1 MPVNHS
7 FDATADRPAPIEI
20 VGPSIE
26 HVAIVGT
33 GVVKP
38 CGVIHT
44 NSAAGRIKQP
54 AIECDTDTS
63 PQCRVEIAVGFTKGI
78 RRSNFTAVA
87 VQIHVANVELGS
99 GHQPVPLKIVT
110 ELPSTVE
117 PRFAVAPFFI
127 REIPIIE
134 IGCLA
139 MTELP
144 ARVETNIESG
154 PIAKRWS
161 RSWCN
166 NFTSFPT
173 VHLRSGKRCC

>member
-7 FDATADRPAPIEI
+7 FDATADRLAPIEI

-26 HVAIVGT
+26 AVAIVGP
-33 GVVKP
+33 GVVNRGGLIP
-38 CGVIHT
+38 T

-99 GHQPVPLKIVT
+99 GYAPVPLEIVT
-110 ELPSTVE
+110 ELPPTVE

-144 ARVETNIESG
+144 ARVERHIDSA
-154 PIAKRWS
+154 PIATRWG
-161 RSWCN
+161 RSW
-166 NFTSFPT
+166 
-173 VHLRSGKRCC
+173 